1 MKASEKE
8 SVMESFRSGKIRVLV
23 TTSVIEV
30 GVDVPNATLLLV
42 ENAER
47 FGLAQLHQL
56 RGRIGRGEHA
66 STCVLLEGSGS
77 PEALER
83 LRILERSNDGFVIAE
98 EDLRLR
104 GAGDILGTDQ
114 SGLPPLRLADLHR
127 DADLLPV
134 ASAEAARI
142 LREDPLLNLPR
153 HARLRQLRETN
164 AELLRGAD

>member
-1 MKASEKE
+1 
-8 SVMESFRSGKIRVLV
+8 MESFRSGKTRALV

-30 GVDVPNATLLLV
+30 GIDVPNATLLLV

-56 RGRIGRGEHA
+56 RGRIGRGEHV
-66 STCVLLEGSGS
+66 STCILLEGSGS

-83 LRILERSNDGFVIAE
+83 LRILERNNDGFVIAE

-104 GAGDILGTDQ
+104 GAGDILGTKQ
-114 SGLPPLRLADLHR
+114 SGLPPLRLADLPR

-142 LREDPLLNLPR
+142 LREDPLLELPL
-153 HARLRQLRETN
+153 HARLRQLRDAN
-164 AELLRGAD
+164 SDLLRGAD

>member
-1 MKASEKE
+1 MT
-8 SVMESFRSGKIRVLV
+8 SFRKGAIQVLV

-30 GVDVPNATLLLV
+30 GVDIPNATLLLV

-77 PEALER
+77 PDALER

-104 GAGDILGTDQ
+104 GAGDILGTEQ

-127 DADLLPV
+127 DADLLPM

-142 LREDPLLNLPR
+142 LEEDPLLELPQ
-153 HARLRQLRETN
+153 HSRLRQLRDAN
-164 AELLRGAD
+164 SGLLRGID